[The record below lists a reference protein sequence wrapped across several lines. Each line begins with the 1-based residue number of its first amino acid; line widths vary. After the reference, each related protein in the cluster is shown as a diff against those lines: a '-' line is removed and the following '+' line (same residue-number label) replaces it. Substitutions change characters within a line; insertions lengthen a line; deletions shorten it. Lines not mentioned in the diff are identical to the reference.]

1 MKDPN
6 KLFVPRSAIRSEKVD
21 WFSGR
26 EGLIKDCLNAL
37 GGEGTSLILYGER
50 GVGKTSLAWRIMEI
64 LNNPRNEGRSLMSIG
79 SDRNYKCV
87 WLECKD
93 TMESV
98 EAVLVNLL
106 RPQDEPF
113 SLSQQ
118 FKDVYEDREFLEST
132 ERKYAFNLFSII
144 NVEWKFKTRPSE
156 KRFSGETDAFLPPI
170 QKLYAFLEDVLS
182 NINRKNPGTDLIIFL
197 DEVDRLPS
205 KAGLGS
211 LIKNTSGVR
220 FALVGV
226 ADNVND
232 LVEDHPSVNR
242 KLMGATF
249 EVPTL
254 SFEEIEW
261 IFKRAEKAAKEEVSF
276 TSQFMQMAVEYSAGF
291 PFLAQMFGFYAV
303 KHAFDRGGRYQ
314 YPMRIDE
321 QDLSKAIDET
331 KTFHLQS
338 MSVKQNA
345 IEDATDNLT
354 RASILRLLWQK
365 NVWTSVEQIRRE
377 VPPEHQAY
385 IGPQIRKLKG
395 IGVLKENPDKLVKII
410 DPVTRML
417 LKYRL
422 DMIEKG
428 SITL

>member
-6 KLFVPRSAIRSEKVD
+6 KLFVPRSAIRSEKFN

-26 EGLIKDCLNAL
+26 QGLMKNCLDAL
-37 GGEGTSLILYGER
+37 GGEGTSLVLYGER
-50 GVGKTSLAWRIMEI
+50 GVGKTSLAWRVMEM
-64 LNNPRNEGRSLMSIG
+64 LNSAPEKRQNLMDIG
-79 SDRNYKCV
+79 CDRNYKCV

-93 TMESV
+93 SMENV

-106 RPQDEPF
+106 RHQDEPF

-118 FKDVYEDREFLEST
+118 FKNVYEDREFLEST
-132 ERKYAFNLFSII
+132 EKKYAFNLFSII
-144 NVEWKFKTRPSE
+144 TVEWKFKVKPGE
-156 KRFSGETDAFLPPI
+156 KRLAGETDALLTPI

-182 NINRKNPGTDLIIFL
+182 QINRKNPDTDLIVFL

-211 LIKNTSGVR
+211 LIKNTSGLR

-226 ADNVND
+226 ADNVNN

-254 SFEEIEW
+254 LPEEVEW
-261 IFKRAEKAAKEEVSF
+261 IFKRAEQISQEEIRFS
-276 TSQFMQMAVEYSAGF
+276 SQFMAMAVEYSGGF
-291 PFLAQMFGFYAV
+291 PFLAQLFGFHAV
-303 KHAFDRGGRYQ
+303 KHALQRGDTYQ
-314 YPMRIDE
+314 YPLRIDE
-321 QDLSKAIDET
+321 QDLDKAIGEV
-331 KTFHLQS
+331 KAFYLKS
-338 MSVKQNA
+338 LSVKQNA

-354 RASILRLLWQK
+354 RVSILRVLWKK
-365 NVWTSVEQIRRE
+365 NTWMSVEQIRKE

-385 IGPQIRKLKG
+385 IGPQIRKLSG
-395 IGVLKENPDKLVKII
+395 IGILKENPDKLVKII
-410 DPVTRML
+410 DPVVRML
-417 LKYRL
+417 LKHRL
-422 DMIEKG
+422 DMIEQG
-428 SITL
+428 RITL

>member
-1 MKDPN
+1 M
-6 KLFVPRSAIRSEKVD
+6 
-21 WFSGR
+21 
-26 EGLIKDCLNAL
+26 
-37 GGEGTSLILYGER
+37 T
-50 GVGKTSLAWRIMEI
+50 
-64 LNNPRNEGRSLMSIG
+64 
-79 SDRNYKCV
+79 
-87 WLECKD
+87 
-93 TMESV
+93 
-98 EAVLVNLL
+98 
-106 RPQDEPF
+106 
-113 SLSQQ
+113 
-118 FKDVYEDREFLEST
+118 
-132 ERKYAFNLFSII
+132 
-144 NVEWKFKTRPSE
+144 
-156 KRFSGETDAFLPPI
+156 PI

-182 NINRKNPGTDLIIFL
+182 NISRKNPETDLIIFL

-220 FALVGV
+220 FALIGV

-254 SFEEIEW
+254 LPGEIEW
-261 IFKRAEKAAKEEVSF
+261 IFKRAEQMSKGEISF
-276 TSQFMQMAVEYSAGF
+276 SSQFMAMAIEYSAGF
-291 PFLAQMFGFYAV
+291 PFLAQLFGFHAV
-303 KHAFDRGGRYQ
+303 KHALARGDAYQ
-314 YPMRIDE
+314 YPLRIDE
-321 QDLSKAIDET
+321 QDLDKAIDEVKAFYLT
-331 KTFHLQS
+331 SL
-338 MSVKQNA
+338 SVKQNA
-345 IEDATDNLT
+345 IEEATDNLT

-365 NVWTSVEQIRRE
+365 NVWMSVEQIRTE

-395 IGVLKENPDKLVKII
+395 IGVLKENPGRLVKII
-410 DPVTRML
+410 DPVTRVL